1 MPNKAIKL
9 ATSGRRI
16 AAFAAAGL
24 SIVVG
29 LAVAV
34 TLFADTIASRA
45 AYKEIAALAVRI
57 APSNPR
63 ARSVHARL
71 LERTFFPEDLPRS
84 IGEYEQAVA
93 LSPDDYQLW
102 LDLGNARSRSGDDPG
117 AEAALRKAHE
127 LAPNYAQVSWALGN
141 FLLRQGQDD
150 EAFRLIRQASDAD
163 PLLANPAIANAWQ
176 VYDAD
181 VATVRSLA
189 GDSPTLRA
197 ALAAFLARD
206 KRFDDAVAVWNS
218 LSEKQRTDEF
228 KAQGDEILREMI
240 GAKRYRDATGI
251 SDGRFVPGKIDNGGF
266 ENPVSLQSPSVF
278 EWRLPTGGSPQAAV
292 DEAQKHSGNR
302 GLVLV
307 FAEDSGPSGAI
318 VSQTVAVEP
327 GRQYTI
333 SGYYRSDLKATA
345 TLRWDIVGADTKVIA
360 SVQNLEAKA
369 EWTKFNA
376 SFTVPDGTD
385 GVAINLVRADCKS
398 AICPIAGRVWFDDLE
413 LSLAGN

>member
-1 MPNKAIKL
+1 MPNKVINL
-9 ATSGRRI
+9 ATSGRRV
-16 AAFAAAGL
+16 AAYFAAG
-24 SIVVG
+24 SSVVIG

-45 AYKEIAALAVRI
+45 AFKEIAALAVRI

-63 ARSVHARL
+63 AHSVHARL

-84 IGEYEQAVA
+84 TAEYERAVA
-93 LSPDDYQLW
+93 LSPNDYQLW
-102 LDLGNARSRSGDDPG
+102 LDLGNARSRSGDDAG
-117 AEAALRKAHE
+117 AETALRKAHE

-141 FLLRQGQDD
+141 FLLRQGQND

-176 VYDAD
+176 VYDGD
-181 VATVRSLA
+181 IATVRSLA
-189 GDSPTLRA
+189 GDSPNLRA

-206 KRFDDAVAVWNS
+206 KRFDDAVKVWTS
-218 LSEKQRTDEF
+218 IPDDRRAAEF

-240 GAKRYRDATGI
+240 SAKRFRDAAGI
-251 SDGRFVPGKIDNGGF
+251 SGGRFVPGKIDNGGF

-278 EWRLPTGGSPQAAV
+278 EWRLPAGASPQAAF
-292 DEAQKHSGNR
+292 DQAQKHSGNR
-302 GLVLV
+302 SLVLV
-307 FAEDSGPSGAI
+307 MAEDSGPSGAI

-327 GRQYTI
+327 NRQYTV

-345 TLRWDIVGADTKVIA
+345 TLRWDVVGADTKVIA
-360 SVQNLEAKA
+360 SVPNIEAKA
-369 EWTKFNA
+369 DWTRFST

-385 GVAINLVRADCKS
+385 GVTINLVRADCKS
-398 AICPIAGRVWFDDLE
+398 AICPISGRVWFDDMELE
-413 LSLAGN
+413 LAGN